1 LRFVHDPSIVRLGC
15 RAAARMASA
24 PWCPVSRPATD
35 LNFRSDRG
43 WPPTCL
49 LRSAGGHAKSPSS
62 SRVQL
67 KLSRDGRGCE
77 IGPVEDGSVAARVV
91 HIFPAARF
99 SGGDVREAGHM
110 RFLGAPLVALLIVLS
125 MPGQNGL
132 PRRAGSPSGRGLP
145 SGVGLPSG
153 LDRSERFEPVIASS
167 PAAGSYRAPVPG
179 PPQVLRGFSPPA
191 TPYGPGHLGVDLAAR
206 EGTVVV
212 AAGAGTV
219 RFAGQVAGRGVV
231 VVEHPDGISTE
242 YEPLTVLTQ
251 PGVRVVAG
259 QLIGRLAG
267 VHRGC
272 PATGCLHWGARR
284 GQRYLDPMSL
294 LQPLG
299 VVRLLPWDWVPP
311 R

>member
-1 LRFVHDPSIVRLGC
+1 
-15 RAAARMASA
+15 
-24 PWCPVSRPATD
+24 
-35 LNFRSDRG
+35 
-43 WPPTCL
+43 
-49 LRSAGGHAKSPSS
+49 
-62 SRVQL
+62 
-67 KLSRDGRGCE
+67 
-77 IGPVEDGSVAARVV
+77 
-91 HIFPAARF
+91 
-99 SGGDVREAGHM
+99 M
-110 RFLGAPLVALLIVLS
+110 RFLNAPLVVLLVVLGV
-125 MPGQNGL
+125 PGEKNL
-132 PRRAGSPSGRGLP
+132 PRRAGMPSGAGVP
-145 SGVGLPSG
+145 SGPGVPSG
-153 LDRSERFEPVIASS
+153 AGMPSELSRLERLEPAATRS
-167 PAAGSYRAPVPG
+167 PAASSYRAPVPG
-179 PPQVLRGFSPPA
+179 PTQVLRGFSPPT
-191 TPYGPGHLGVDLAAR
+191 TPYGPGHLGVDLATR
-206 EGTVVV
+206 EGIEVV

-242 YEPLTVLTQ
+242 YEPLTVLTR

-259 QLIGRLAG
+259 QLIGRLTG